1 MRALPASPGL
11 YAVQMCRSL
20 EGCLLARAC
29 RNGGQWSIHVSPR
42 HLQWSQLW
50 RRISPACGAVQ
61 EEGQFMVTFPCAYH
75 GGFNQGFN
83 CAEAVNFAPADWLR
97 FGAASTER
105 YRSFRKPSVVSHEQ
119 LLMKV
124 SLRPGSQLPAGAAD
138 LLPCLGCSLSW
149 LPADSSS
156 PGCCCFCWVHQ
167 HTLSQQLDPRCRWPR
182 QTPAL
187 RPASG

>member
-1 MRALPASPGL
+1 MVGSGL
-11 YAVQMCRSL
+11 L
-20 EGCLLARAC
+20 EL
-29 RNGGQWSIHVSPR
+29 WK

-50 RRISPACGAVQ
+50 HCITPAFDDVQ

-124 SLRPGSQLPAGAAD
+124 RACVQDTTSGRGSTSPA
-138 LLPCLGCSLSW
+138 CLCHWLSW

-156 PGCCCFCWVHQ
+156 LGCSCFCWVCQDTH
-167 HTLSQQLDPRCRWPR
+167 SQQLDTWCRWPR